1 MENILVQITS
11 GRGPLECCR
20 VVAKVQ
26 EMICREAKSSE
37 IAVEVLSQEKTGT
50 KGTFYSSVLLLSGKG
65 AMQFAESWNGVI
77 QWVAQSPYRTM
88 HKRKNWFIAVNIYDV
103 QKTLHWDEKDI
114 RFETCRA
121 SGPGG
126 QHVNKTESA
135 VRAIHV
141 PTQIQVLVMD
151 GRSQVMNKKLS
162 IERLKSKVV
171 QQQTE
176 QLLQSQ
182 QNQWQAH
189 NELERG
195 NPKRIVKQQ
204 LI

>member
-1 MENILVQITS
+1 MGNILIQITS

-26 EMICREAKSSE
+26 EMICKEAKSLE
-37 IAVEVLSQEKTGT
+37 ISAEVLAQEATRT

-65 AMQFAESWNGVI
+65 AEQFAESWNGVI
-77 QWVAQSPYRTM
+77 QWIAQSPYRTM
-88 HKRKNWFIAVNIYDV
+88 HKRKNWFVAVNIFDV
-103 QKTLHWDEKDI
+103 QQSLHWDEKDI

-135 VRAIHV
+135 VRAIHL
-141 PTQIQVLVMD
+141 PTQTQVLVMD
-151 GRSQVMNKKLS
+151 GRSQLMNKKLS
-162 IERLKSKVV
+162 IERLKAKVL

-195 NPKRIVKQQ
+195 NPKRVVKKD
-204 LI
+204 LL